1 MSLPAPNPAPS
12 GLASLGNP
20 AADYV
25 HRDKFA
31 EPGEVIRLPGA
42 ILKWYDLARPETP
55 VAPEVRRLARAFV
68 ERECM
73 ERTPELAGGL
83 GFAVLHRCG
92 GDFYFLLISTWRN
105 ENELWE
111 SVYAKDSAAHPEF
124 RSFTFAGAHR
134 GTYCVWEL
142 GVCWHEQQAWKRY
155 LLSVRDEAAKRAY
168 LADQF
173 RGPV

>member
-1 MSLPAPNPAPS
+1 MNAAAPN
-12 GLASLGNP
+12 LTTLGNP

-31 EPGEVIRLPGA
+31 EPGAPITLPGA
-42 ILKWYDLARPETP
+42 ILKWYDLARAETP
-55 VAPEVRRLARAFV
+55 VDPEVRALARAFV

-73 ERTPELAGGL
+73 ARTPELAGGL
-83 GFAVLHRCG
+83 GFVVLHRCG
-92 GDFYFLLISTWRN
+92 NDFYFLLVSTWRN

-111 SVYAKDSAAHPEF
+111 SVYAKDNAAAPEF
-124 RSFTFAGAHR
+124 RTFTFAGSHR

-142 GVCWHEQQAWKRY
+142 GVAWHEQQAWKRY
-155 LLSVRDEAAKRAY
+155 LLSARDETAKRAY

>member
-1 MSLPAPNPAPS
+1 MTPATN
-12 GLASLGNP
+12 LAAVGNHS
-20 AADYV
+20 ADYV

-31 EPGEVIRLPGA
+31 EPGEAIRLPSA

-55 VAPEVRRLARAFV
+55 VAPEVRNLARAFL
-68 ERECM
+68 ERECIA
-73 ERTPELAGGL
+73 RTPEIAGGL

-92 GDFYFLLISTWRN
+92 GDFYFLLVSSWRN

-111 SVYAKDSAAHPEF
+111 SVYAKDNAAQPEF
-124 RSFTFAGAHR
+124 RTFTFAGSHR

-142 GVCWHEQQAWKRY
+142 GIAWHEQQAWKRY
-155 LLSVRDEAAKRAY
+155 LLSARDSGAKQAY
-168 LADQF
+168 LADLY

>member
-1 MSLPAPNPAPS
+1 MTPASSLAAI
-12 GLASLGNP
+12 GNP

-31 EPGEVIRLPGA
+31 EPGDPIALPSA
-42 ILKWYDLARPETP
+42 VLKWYDLARPETP
-55 VAPEVRRLARAFV
+55 VAPDIRNLARAFL

-73 ERTPELAGGL
+73 DETPEIAGGL

-92 GDFYFLLISTWRN
+92 GDFYFLLVSTWRN

-111 SVYAKDSAAHPEF
+111 SVYAKESATQPEF
-124 RSFTFAGAHR
+124 RSFTFAGSHR

-142 GVCWHEQQAWKRY
+142 GVAWHEQQAWKRY
-155 LLSVRDEAAKRAY
+155 LLSVRDDGAKQAY
-168 LADQF
+168 LADLY

>member
-1 MSLPAPNPAPS
+1 MTPASSLAAI
-12 GLASLGNP
+12 GNP

-31 EPGEVIRLPGA
+31 EPGDPIRLPSA
-42 ILKWYDLARPETP
+42 VLKWYDLARPETP
-55 VAPEVRRLARAFV
+55 VAPEVRSLARAFL

-73 ERTPELAGGL
+73 DKAPEIAGGL

-92 GDFYFLLISTWRN
+92 GDFYFLLVSTWRN

-111 SVYAKDSAAHPEF
+111 SVYAKESAMQPEF
-124 RSFTFAGAHR
+124 RSFTFAGSHR

-142 GVCWHEQQAWKRY
+142 GVAWHEQQAWKRY
-155 LLSVRDEAAKRAY
+155 LLSARDDGAKQAY
-168 LADQF
+168 LADLY